1 MGQPL
6 VEQAIPQDIYQYAS
20 QQRLGRPQAAC
31 GPRKASMFSRLPGSI
46 CVLVGGLLIV
56 VFFFLYD
63 NIFSWWSLWQQTL
76 LPGIGIAWIATGIW
90 LLLTPLLYPP
100 TRVFICSDGLIYAT
114 RKKEPVPWEL
124 IMGLWKIPASSQTND
139 AAYAYTIRRV
149 DGKTFELA
157 TELSNLALLGE
168 RLEDEV
174 TRRLLPRAIATYKSG
189 APLYFGDIAVIP
201 QGISTRRGSKLLAWD
216 KVENV
221 MLNDATVSIHRKG
234 DSRAWETMDIAEV
247 PNASIFKGIVDY
259 ILREHARNQHPH
271 IAAFNEGN
279 AICFGGLSI
288 SRQEIELHDN
298 QLRLPW
304 GEVAGIGVGEN
315 EVIIHARGKVQ
326 GWYILPLWRLSDMP
340 RLQELVEYIMR
351 GKP

>member
-1 MGQPL
+1 
-6 VEQAIPQDIYQYAS
+6 
-20 QQRLGRPQAAC
+20 
-31 GPRKASMFSRLPGSI
+31 
-46 CVLVGGLLIV
+46 
-56 VFFFLYD
+56 
-63 NIFSWWSLWQQTL
+63 
-76 LPGIGIAWIATGIW
+76 
-90 LLLTPLLYPP
+90 
-100 TRVFICSDGLIYAT
+100 
-114 RKKEPVPWEL
+114 
-124 IMGLWKIPASSQTND
+124 MGLWKIPASNQTNN

-149 DGKTFELA
+149 DGKTFALT

-189 APLYFGDIAVIP
+189 APLYFGDIAVMP
-201 QGISTRRGSKLLAWD
+201 QGISARRGGKLLAWD
-216 KVENV
+216 KIENV
-221 MLNDATVSIHRKG
+221 TLNDATVSIHRKG
-234 DSRAWETMDIAEV
+234 NSRDWETMDIAEV

-271 IAAFNEGN
+271 IAAFNEG
-279 AICFGGLSI
+279 APICFGGLSI
-288 SRQEIELHDN
+288 SRRGIELHDN

-304 GEVAGIGVGEN
+304 GEIAGIGVGEN

-326 GWYILPLWRLSDMP
+326 EWYILPLWRLSDAP